1 MSRLGGGLLTPVGLD
16 QLIDLAGGGD
26 HAIEIP
32 HFQVG
37 AVRREQRHVEAVLQG
52 LFRNGFPGELADCA
66 MCDHSIAKR
75 LNVGIELAYAQAS
88 GFFLSEHLELE

>member
-1 MSRLGGGLLTPVGLD
+1 
-16 QLIDLAGGGD
+16 
-26 HAIEIP
+26 
-32 HFQVG
+32 
-37 AVRREQRHVEAVLQG
+37 
-52 LFRNGFPGELADCA
+52 